1 MIVGKG
7 FSIPARTNR
16 FQLTSTSSIALV
28 RKRSIAFD
36 LDIGNPFP
44 FFMEFIKSS
53 IDFITIRCTALPISP
68 DAVKSPDCIP
78 KNSIL

>member
-7 FSIPARTNR
+7 LSIPARTNR
-16 FQLTSTSSIALV
+16 FQLTSTSSMALF

-36 LDIGNPFP
+36 LDIGDPFP
-44 FFMEFIKSS
+44 FLMEFIISS

-68 DAVKSPDCIP
+68 DR
-78 KNSIL
+78 